1 MTIGDV
7 VDFEALNEAG
17 EPVKVSGCRGK
28 RVVVF
33 LYAKAETP
41 GCTVEACEFR
51 DSFGDLQA
59 AGVTVLGISRD
70 KASAQKK
77 FKEKFSLPY
86 TLLADPEQTVCKQFD
101 VIKAK
106 TMYGKPVTGIERSTF
121 VFDKDGKL
129 IHEMRKV
136 TPAGHASEI
145 LALLKA

>member
-7 VDFEALNEAG
+7 IDFEALNEAG
-17 EPVKVSGCRGK
+17 EPVKLSDFRGK
-28 RVVVF
+28 PVVLF
-33 LYAKAETP
+33 FYPKADTP

-70 KASAQKK
+70 KASAQKR

-86 TLLADPEQTVCKQFD
+86 TLLADPEQTVCRQFN

-129 IHEMRKV
+129 THEMRKV
-136 TPAGHASEI
+136 TPAGHAAEI
-145 LALLKA
+145 LALLRG

>member
-7 VDFEALNEAG
+7 VDFEALNETG
-17 EPVKVSGCRGK
+17 ELVKLSDFRGK
-28 RVVVF
+28 PVVLF
-33 LYAKAETP
+33 FYPKADTP

-59 AGVTVLGISRD
+59 AGVTLLGISRD

-86 TLLADPEQTVCKQFD
+86 TLLADPEQVVCKQFD

-136 TPAGHASEI
+136 TPAGHAAEI
-145 LALLKA
+145 LALLKE

>member
-17 EPVKVSGCRGK
+17 EPVKLSDFRGK
-28 RVVVF
+28 PVVLF
-33 LYAKAETP
+33 FYPKADTP

-70 KASAQKK
+70 KASAQKR

-129 IHEMRKV
+129 MHEMRKV
-136 TPAGHASEI
+136 TPAGHAAEI

>member
-7 VDFEALNEAG
+7 IDFEALNESG
-17 EPVKVSGCRGK
+17 EPVKLSNFRGK
-28 RVVVF
+28 PVVLF
-33 LYAKAETP
+33 FYPKADTP

-136 TPAGHASEI
+136 TPAGHAAEI

>member
-1 MTIGDV
+1 MNLGDV
-7 VDFEALNEAG
+7 VDFEALDETGA
-17 EPVKVSGCRGK
+17 PVKLSDFRGK
-28 RVVVF
+28 PVVLF
-33 LYAKAETP
+33 FYPKADTP

-136 TPAGHASEI
+136 TPAGHAAEI
-145 LALLKA
+145 LALLKG